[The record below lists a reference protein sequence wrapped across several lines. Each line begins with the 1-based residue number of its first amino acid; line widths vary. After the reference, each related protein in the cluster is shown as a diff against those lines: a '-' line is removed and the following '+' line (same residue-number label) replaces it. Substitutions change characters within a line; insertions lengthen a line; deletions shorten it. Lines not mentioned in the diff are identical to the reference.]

1 MLLFAWALIIFILV
15 VVLILYSAA
24 TLDIDEYT
32 NKFIG
37 RERRRQRAES

>member
-1 MLLFAWALIIFILV
+1 MLYIVWPFVLLFLVIAMIF
-15 VVLILYSAA
+15 YSAA

-37 RERRRQRAES
+37 RERRRRAES